1 MIKTIPI
8 VLRGYT
14 VQSWMS
20 VSLPCIK
27 EINKLTWNDSF
38 KSFNYRRAK
47 LCYSCVR
54 LYVTSTQIGHT
65 ASNRSVDI
73 PQQITVNKEYHPN
86 ITLGSTCEPA
96 LETPTINAKSHL
108 PPVSFM
114 DLSIKPMKKRSKL
127 NPWKIQRRVLKVQT
141 PPVVHVHG
149 VNETMHAMVRITV
162 KWGQRP
168 ESHVDLQS
176 ITINSQYTDTPS

>member
-14 VQSWMS
+14 VHSWMS

-47 LCYSCVR
+47 VCYSCVR

-96 LETPTINAKSHL
+96 LETPTTNAKSHL

-114 DLSIKPMKKRSKL
+114 DLSIKPTFKTKSMK
-127 NPWKIQRRVLKVQT
+127 NP
-141 PPVVHVHG
+141 
-149 VNETMHAMVRITV
+149 ETCTQSPNTAGSTCTR
-162 KWGQRP
+162 GQRNYARYGQ
-168 ESHVDLQS
+168 D
-176 ITINSQYTDTPS
+176 NSKMRTTSRKPRWPTKHHH

>member
-65 ASNRSVDI
+65 ASNSWYTTTNNS
-73 PQQITVNKEYHPN
+73 QQGVSSQHYTGEYLWTSLGNSHYQCQKPPTTCLIHGFVNKANEKTFKTKSMKNPETCTQSPN
-86 ITLGSTCEPA
+86 TAGSTC
-96 LETPTINAKSHL
+96 T
-108 PPVSFM
+108 
-114 DLSIKPMKKRSKL
+114 R
-127 NPWKIQRRVLKVQT
+127 
-141 PPVVHVHG
+141 
-149 VNETMHAMVRITV
+149 
-162 KWGQRP
+162 GQRNYARYGQ
-168 ESHVDLQS
+168 D
-176 ITINSQYTDTPS
+176 NSKMRTTSRKPRWPTKHHH